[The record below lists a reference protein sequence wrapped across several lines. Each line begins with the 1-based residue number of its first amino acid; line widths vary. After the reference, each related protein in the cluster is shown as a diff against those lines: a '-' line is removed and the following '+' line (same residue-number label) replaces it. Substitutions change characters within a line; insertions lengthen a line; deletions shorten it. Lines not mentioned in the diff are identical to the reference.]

1 MKSNTNA
8 PGGRASFF
16 VSLAT
21 FVLGLVI
28 LKAGQDVMVPIA
40 IAGVLALLLSP
51 VVAGMRRLGLGRIPA
66 VALTA
71 TLAFALLA
79 CVAWLV
85 VSQTVDLLKELP
97 KYETNIDVK
106 LGKLSAFQESLGFRR
121 LAEMTSRVERE
132 LIVPPSVAAHGDA
145 PLRVTVEPLAATPL
159 AALQQLA
166 PPVVAPL
173 AAAGLVIVLVIAI
186 LLQRD
191 DIRIRFMRLV
201 DPEREGMVG
210 RLIDDAERRILRY
223 LVTELIVNACFG
235 AFVGLGLYFI
245 HIPNVFVWSVLA
257 MFLRFIPYLGP
268 WLAAAFPMVVAVA
281 IDPSWFQPV
290 ATLGLYVTAES
301 VTANAIEPLV
311 YGARTGVSGLAL
323 LLAAVFWTWLW
334 GLPGLFLSAP
344 LTVCLMV
351 AGNYVPELR
360 FLSVLLGGRSAQ
372 GPVTAAPIKD

>member
-1 MKSNTNA
+1 
-8 PGGRASFF
+8 
-16 VSLAT
+16 
-21 FVLGLVI
+21 
-28 LKAGQDVMVPIA
+28 
-40 IAGVLALLLSP
+40 
-51 VVAGMRRLGLGRIPA
+51 
-66 VALTA
+66 
-71 TLAFALLA
+71 
-79 CVAWLV
+79 
-85 VSQTVDLLKELP
+85 
-97 KYETNIDVK
+97 
-106 LGKLSAFQESLGFRR
+106 
-121 LAEMTSRVERE
+121 
-132 LIVPPSVAAHGDA
+132 
-145 PLRVTVEPLAATPL
+145 
-159 AALQQLA
+159 
-166 PPVVAPL
+166 
-173 AAAGLVIVLVIAI
+173 
-186 LLQRD
+186 
-191 DIRIRFMRLV
+191 MRLV